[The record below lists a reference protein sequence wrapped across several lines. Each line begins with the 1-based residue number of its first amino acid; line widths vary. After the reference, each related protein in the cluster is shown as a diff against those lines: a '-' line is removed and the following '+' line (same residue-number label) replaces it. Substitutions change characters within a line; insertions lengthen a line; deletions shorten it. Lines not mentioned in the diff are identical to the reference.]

1 MPFTAQ
7 DGDTMLKVG
16 SRDDFATLMKGEIA
30 EVLMYDAALSPSELD
45 NVRQYLGYKYNLAVL
60 LSTNIAPT
68 VAVTN
73 LTENQNFTT
82 PTNIVLA
89 ASASD
94 ADGGI
99 LQVQFYAN
107 GTPLPA
113 DSTAPY
119 TADLAIEAAG
129 QIEIKAVVTDN
140 LGLTST
146 SSVVHITATG
156 SEPLPIPASG
166 LVLWLRGDKGVT
178 ETNGAVTGWQDFSG
192 NFNHASQPNL
202 TKAPALTQNG
212 SNGKPVLHFDG
223 GDDSMDVA
231 GSSSLALT
239 GDMTT
244 FFVVNIADFAT
255 YRVVWA
261 KTAGN
266 LARPYDYYTLPTT
279 GIPRA
284 FRGGASGHSSVDAM
298 EAPIPGEFSVMGWEV
313 NGGTNLTHYLNGAEN
328 GSGPVTVPATDDG
341 NPLRIGTRGDDFT
354 RLKGDLAEII
364 IYNRALDQTERTQV
378 VSYLNSKYALGGT
391 EPQPP
396 SITVSRGSNNTL
408 IFAWPSTEA
417 QFVLQANDG
426 LASDGWTDVTE
437 AVVPSGDQ
445 NTVTV
450 AITGSARF
458 FRLVSNPNQP

>member
-1 MPFTAQ
+1 
-7 DGDTMLKVG
+7 
-16 SRDDFATLMKGEIA
+16 
-30 EVLMYDAALSPSELD
+30 LD

-60 LSTNIAPT
+60 LSTNITPT

-99 LQVQFYAN
+99 SQVQFYAN

-156 SEPLPIPASG
+156 SEPLPIPGSG

-202 TKAPALTQNG
+202 TKAPTLTQNG
-212 SNGKPVLHFDG
+212 LNGKPVLRFDG

-244 FFVVNIADFAT
+244 FYVVNIADFAT

-284 FRGGASGHSSVDAM
+284 FRGGAGGHSSVDAL

-396 SITVSRGSNNTL
+396 SITVNRGSNNTL
-408 IFAWPSTEA
+408 IFAWPSTEV